1 MQTVIKETIYEETI
15 KNSKFISV
23 IIPFDDNKNLKE
35 ELTMIKDKYKNATHY
50 CYAYLLTNS
59 KGFSDDG
66 EPNKTAGLPMLTV
79 LEKDNLVNILVVV
92 IRYFGGIK
100 LGPGGLIRAYTKLV
114 KEGLKK
120 ATKATIIEGYELV
133 IKFSYDKEKEIN
145 YLLKDSLII
154 EKNYKDSCIYTIN
167 IAKDLLN
174 ILKNKVEIIK
184 LKEKLIPVKD

>member
-66 EPNKTAGLPMLTV
+66 EPN
-79 LEKDNLVNILVVV
+79 
-92 IRYFGGIK
+92 
-100 LGPGGLIRAYTKLV
+100 
-114 KEGLKK
+114 
-120 ATKATIIEGYELV
+120 
-133 IKFSYDKEKEIN
+133 
-145 YLLKDSLII
+145 
-154 EKNYKDSCIYTIN
+154 
-167 IAKDLLN
+167 
-174 ILKNKVEIIK
+174 
-184 LKEKLIPVKD
+184 